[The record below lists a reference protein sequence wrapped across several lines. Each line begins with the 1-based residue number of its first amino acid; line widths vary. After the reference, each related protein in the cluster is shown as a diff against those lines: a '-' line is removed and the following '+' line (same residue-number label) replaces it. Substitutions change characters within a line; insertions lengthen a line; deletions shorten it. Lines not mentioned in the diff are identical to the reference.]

1 MVETIC
7 LRSSQRFINLL
18 PTVLLKAEDEKSTPS
33 QVSPLKVNP
42 RGFSSANLVGNAKSI
57 SADIALTHI
66 LKKQKLLSIRSD
78 FQQRKMGEKSGGL
91 PRRPLHLGPLRQHL
105 YWATMETHKFL
116 TGQLIWALQ
125 DKRMM

>member
-1 MVETIC
+1 M
-7 LRSSQRFINLL
+7 
-18 PTVLLKAEDEKSTPS
+18 KSPPHPK
-33 QVSPLKVNP
+33 VSPLKVNP

-57 SADIALTHI
+57 SADIAALTHI